1 MVKLTN
7 VLALEMVLGMAEVQ
21 ANVELVEK
29 LTKMKEQFEKKN
41 KSSVG
46 ADGKKVL
53 TVEQKKN
60 EVLKETIL
68 EVLARYEEP
77 KQVKDLI
84 TENEEL
90 SEYTGQKISAL
101 ITQLVKAEKVVKV
114 ADKKVS
120 KFQIAY
126 KKSGDISPLT

>member
-1 MVKLTN
+1 MTKLTN
-7 VLALEMVLGMAEVQ
+7 VLALEMVLGMKEVQ

-53 TVEQKKN
+53 TAEQKKN
-60 EVLKETIL
+60 EGLKETIL
-68 EVLARYEEP
+68 EVLTRYEEP

-84 TENEEL
+84 AENEEL
-90 SEYTGQKISAL
+90 SDYTGQKISAL
-101 ITQLVKAEKVVKV
+101 MTQLVKAEKVVKV
-114 ADKKVS
+114 IDKKAS
-120 KFQIAY
+120 KFQLA
-126 KKSGDISPLT
+126 

>member
-1 MVKLTN
+1 MTKLTN
-7 VLALEMVLGMAEVQ
+7 VLALEMVLGMKEVQ

-53 TVEQKKN
+53 TAEQKKN
-60 EVLKETIL
+60 EILKETIL
-68 EVLARYEEP
+68 EVLGRYEEP

-84 TENEEL
+84 AENEEL
-90 SEYTGQKISAL
+90 ASYTGQNISAL
-101 ITQLVKAEKVVKV
+101 MTQLVKAEKVVKV
-114 ADKKVS
+114 IDKKAS
-120 KFQIAY
+120 KFQLA
-126 KKSGDISPLT
+126 

>member
-53 TVEQKKN
+53 TVEQRKN

-77 KQVKDLI
+77 KQIKDLI
-84 TENEEL
+84 SENEEL
-90 SEYTGQKISAL
+90 VEYTGQKISAL
-101 ITQLVKAEKVVKV
+101 MTQLVKAEKVVKV
-114 ADKKVS
+114 IDKKAS
-120 KFQIAY
+120 KFQIA
-126 KKSGDISPLT
+126 

>member
-1 MVKLTN
+1 MTKLTN
-7 VLALEMVLGMAEVQ
+7 VLALEMVLGMKEVQ

-46 ADGKKVL
+46 ADGKKIL
-53 TVEQKKN
+53 TAEQKKN
-60 EVLKETIL
+60 EILKETIL
-68 EVLARYEEP
+68 EVLTRYEEP

-84 TENEEL
+84 AENEEL

-101 ITQLVKAEKVVKV
+101 MTQLVKAEKVVKV
-114 ADKKVS
+114 IDKKAS
-120 KFQIAY
+120 KFQIA
-126 KKSGDISPLT
+126 

>member
-1 MVKLTN
+1 MTKLTN
-7 VLALEMVLGMAEVQ
+7 VLALEMVLGMKEVQ

-53 TVEQKKN
+53 TAEQKKN
-60 EVLKETIL
+60 EGLKETIL
-68 EVLARYEEP
+68 EVLTRYEEP

-84 TENEEL
+84 AENEEL
-90 SEYTGQKISAL
+90 VNYTGQKISAL
-101 ITQLVKAEKVVKV
+101 MAQLVKAEKVIKV
-114 ADKKVS
+114 IDKKAS
-120 KFQIAY
+120 KFQLA
-126 KKSGDISPLT
+126 

>member
-1 MVKLTN
+1 MTKLTN

-29 LTKMKEQFEKKN
+29 LTKMKDQFEKKN

-53 TVEQKKN
+53 TAEQKKN
-60 EVLKETIL
+60 EILKETIL
-68 EVLARYEEP
+68 EVLTRYEEP
-77 KQVKDLI
+77 KQVKELI
-84 TENEEL
+84 AENEEL
-90 SEYTGQKISAL
+90 ASYTGQKISAL

-114 ADKKVS
+114 VDKKAS
-120 KFQIAY
+120 KFQLA
-126 KKSGDISPLT
+126 

>member
-1 MVKLTN
+1 MTKLTN
-7 VLALEMVLGMAEVQ
+7 VLALEMVLGMKEVQ

-53 TVEQKKN
+53 TAEQKKN
-60 EVLKETIL
+60 EILKETIL
-68 EVLARYEEP
+68 EILTRYEEP

-84 TENEEL
+84 AENEEL
-90 SEYTGQKISAL
+90 ASYTGQKISAL
-101 ITQLVKAEKVVKV
+101 MTQLVKAEKVVKV
-114 ADKKVS
+114 IDKKAS
-120 KFQIAY
+120 KFQIA
-126 KKSGDISPLT
+126 

>member
-1 MVKLTN
+1 MTKLTN

-53 TVEQKKN
+53 TVEQRKN

-84 TENEEL
+84 AENEEL
-90 SEYTGQKISAL
+90 ASYTGQKISSL

-114 ADKKVS
+114 MDKKAS
-120 KFQIAY
+120 KFQLA
-126 KKSGDISPLT
+126 

>member
-53 TVEQKKN
+53 TAEQKKN
-60 EVLKETIL
+60 EGLKEIIL
-68 EVLARYEEP
+68 EVLTRYEEP
-77 KQVKDLI
+77 KQVKELI
-84 TENEEL
+84 AENEEL
-90 SEYTGQKISAL
+90 ASYTGQKISAL

-114 ADKKVS
+114 VDKKAS
-120 KFQIAY
+120 KFQLAQ
-126 KKSGDISPLT
+126 

>member
-1 MVKLTN
+1 MTKLTN
-7 VLALEMVLGMAEVQ
+7 VLALEMVLGMKEVQ

-53 TVEQKKN
+53 TAEQKKN
-60 EVLKETIL
+60 EGLKETIL
-68 EVLARYEEP
+68 EVLTRYEEP
-77 KQVKDLI
+77 KQIKELI
-84 TENEEL
+84 AENEEL
-90 SEYTGQKISAL
+90 ASYTGQKISAL

-114 ADKKVS
+114 IDKKAS
-120 KFQIAY
+120 KFQIA
-126 KKSGDISPLT
+126 

>member
-53 TVEQKKN
+53 TAEQKKN
-60 EVLKETIL
+60 EILKETIL
-68 EVLARYEEP
+68 EILARYEEP

-84 TENEEL
+84 SENEEL
-90 SEYTGQKISAL
+90 TEYTGQKISAL

-120 KFQIAY
+120 KFQLA
-126 KKSGDISPLT
+126 

>member
-53 TVEQKKN
+53 TAEQKKN
-60 EVLKETIL
+60 EGLKEIIL
-68 EVLARYEEP
+68 EVLTRYEEP
-77 KQVKDLI
+77 KQVKELI
-84 TENEEL
+84 AENEEL
-90 SEYTGQKISAL
+90 SSYTGQKISAL
-101 ITQLVKAEKVVKV
+101 ITQLVKAEKVIKV
-114 ADKKVS
+114 VDKKAS
-120 KFQIAY
+120 KFQIA
-126 KKSGDISPLT
+126 

>member
-1 MVKLTN
+1 MTKLTN
-7 VLALEMVLGMAEVQ
+7 VLALEMVLGMKEVQ

-53 TVEQKKN
+53 TAEQKKN
-60 EVLKETIL
+60 EGLKETIL
-68 EVLARYEEP
+68 EVLTRYEEP

-84 TENEEL
+84 AENEEL

-101 ITQLVKAEKVVKV
+101 MTQLLKAEKVVKV
-114 ADKKVS
+114 VDKNVS
-120 KFQIAY
+120 KFQLA
-126 KKSGDISPLT
+126 

>member
-1 MVKLTN
+1 MTKLTN
-7 VLALEMVLGMAEVQ
+7 VLALEMVLGMKEVQ

-53 TVEQKKN
+53 TAEQKKN
-60 EVLKETIL
+60 EGLKETIL
-68 EVLARYEEP
+68 EILTRYEEP

-84 TENEEL
+84 AENEEL
-90 SEYTGQKISAL
+90 ASYTGQKISAL

-114 ADKKVS
+114 VDKKAS
-120 KFQIAY
+120 KFQLA
-126 KKSGDISPLT
+126 

>member
-7 VLALEMVLGMAEVQ
+7 VLALEMVLGMKEVQ

-46 ADGKKVL
+46 ADGKKIL
-53 TVEQKKN
+53 TAEQKKN
-60 EVLKETIL
+60 EGLKEIIL
-68 EVLARYEEP
+68 EVLTRYEEP

-84 TENEEL
+84 AENEEL
-90 SEYTGQKISAL
+90 ASYTGQKISAL

-114 ADKKVS
+114 VDKKAS
-120 KFQIAY
+120 KFQLA
-126 KKSGDISPLT
+126 

>member
-53 TVEQKKN
+53 TAEQKKN
-60 EVLKETIL
+60 ESLKETIL
-68 EVLARYEEP
+68 EILARYEEP

-84 TENEEL
+84 SENEEL
-90 SEYTGQKISAL
+90 ASYTGQKISAL
-101 ITQLVKAEKVVKV
+101 MTQLVKAEKVVKV
-114 ADKKVS
+114 MDKKAS
-120 KFQIAY
+120 KFQLA
-126 KKSGDISPLT
+126 

>member
-7 VLALEMVLGMAEVQ
+7 VLALEMVLGMKEVQ

-53 TVEQKKN
+53 TVEQRKN

-84 TENEEL
+84 SENEEL
-90 SEYTGQKISAL
+90 TEYTGQKISAL

-120 KFQIAY
+120 KFQLA
-126 KKSGDISPLT
+126 

>member
-1 MVKLTN
+1 MTKLTN

-46 ADGKKVL
+46 ADGKKIL
-53 TVEQKKN
+53 TAEQKKN
-60 EVLKETIL
+60 EALKETIL
-68 EVLARYEEP
+68 EILTRYEEP
-77 KQVKDLI
+77 KQVKELI
-84 TENEEL
+84 AENEEL
-90 SEYTGQKISAL
+90 ASYTGQKISAL

-114 ADKKVS
+114 IDKKAS
-120 KFQIAY
+120 KFQLA
-126 KKSGDISPLT
+126 

>member
-1 MVKLTN
+1 MTKLTN
-7 VLALEMVLGMAEVQ
+7 VLALEMVLGMKEVQ

-53 TVEQKKN
+53 TAEQKKN

-68 EVLARYEEP
+68 EVLTRYEEP
-77 KQVKDLI
+77 KQIKELI
-84 TENEEL
+84 AENEEL
-90 SEYTGQKISAL
+90 ASYTGQKISAL
-101 ITQLVKAEKVVKV
+101 ITQLLKAEKVVKV
-114 ADKKVS
+114 VDKNVS
-120 KFQIAY
+120 KFQLA
-126 KKSGDISPLT
+126 

>member
-1 MVKLTN
+1 MTKLTN
-7 VLALEMVLGMAEVQ
+7 VLALEMVLGMKEVQ

-53 TVEQKKN
+53 TAEQKKN
-60 EVLKETIL
+60 EILKETIL

-101 ITQLVKAEKVVKV
+101 MTQLVKAEKVVKV

-120 KFQIAY
+120 KFQLA
-126 KKSGDISPLT
+126 

>member
-53 TVEQKKN
+53 TVEQRKN

-84 TENEEL
+84 SENEEL
-90 SEYTGQKISAL
+90 TEYTGQKISAL

-120 KFQIAY
+120 KFQLA
-126 KKSGDISPLT
+126 

>member
-7 VLALEMVLGMAEVQ
+7 VLALEMVLGMKEVQ

-53 TVEQKKN
+53 TAEQKKN
-60 EVLKETIL
+60 EILKETIL
-68 EVLARYEEP
+68 EILARYEEP

-84 TENEEL
+84 SENEEL
-90 SEYTGQKISAL
+90 TEYTGQKISAL
-101 ITQLVKAEKVVKV
+101 MTQLVKAEKVVKV
-114 ADKKVS
+114 IDKKAS
-120 KFQIAY
+120 KFQLA
-126 KKSGDISPLT
+126 

>member
-7 VLALEMVLGMAEVQ
+7 VLALEMVLGMKEVQ

-53 TVEQKKN
+53 TAEQKKN

-68 EVLARYEEP
+68 EVLTRYEEP
-77 KQVKDLI
+77 KQVKELI
-84 TENEEL
+84 AENEEL
-90 SEYTGQKISAL
+90 ASYTGQKRSAL

-114 ADKKVS
+114 IDKKAS
-120 KFQIAY
+120 KFQIA
-126 KKSGDISPLT
+126 

>member
-53 TVEQKKN
+53 TAEQKKN
-60 EVLKETIL
+60 EILKETIL
-68 EVLARYEEP
+68 EVLTRYEEP

-84 TENEEL
+84 AENEEL
-90 SEYTGQKISAL
+90 SSYTGQKISAL
-101 ITQLVKAEKVVKV
+101 MTQLLKAEKVVKV
-114 ADKKVS
+114 IDKKAS
-120 KFQIAY
+120 KFQLA
-126 KKSGDISPLT
+126 

>member
-1 MVKLTN
+1 MTKLTN

-53 TVEQKKN
+53 TAEQKKN
-60 EVLKETIL
+60 EILKETIL
-68 EVLARYEEP
+68 EVLTRYEEP

-84 TENEEL
+84 AENKEL
-90 SEYTGQKISAL
+90 ANYTGQKISAL
-101 ITQLVKAEKVVKV
+101 MTQLVKAEKVVKV
-114 ADKKVS
+114 IDKKAS
-120 KFQIAY
+120 KFQIA
-126 KKSGDISPLT
+126 